1 MELEF
6 LDFHCV
12 SDCLCKEYLLVV
24 ATDEV
29 PPNHSLRLANDFEL
43 TIIKGCLHNAVIE
56 LNDQHVLLVVS
67 ELARQKLDV
76 LNLVTAEAPGILLRI
91 FWGVLYGLIL
101 LILRRYKLQFATEKK
116 EGRLMNVLV
125 LLTRLFHEF
134 QPGVRLEAHKSVFIL
149 SANQNHDVTICLLR
163 FTEELLF
170 DHLRVIDE
178 ADKLPLA
185 KVNDPLWHRQ
195 GHMYNRNFLVR
206 RATRLICKQRV
217 VNDIVLHEGLLRIVH
232 RRWLLAFSF
241 VVSRGD
247 EVQSDHVAAVLLVD
261 YAANKMTLLRD
272 HGWVHVPELSIL
284 PLLRPHEVLIEVE
297 PDMIAT
303 SWLLNHLL
311 YLLLLQSL
319 FLTLRDLVEHD

>member
-1 MELEF
+1 MSSPL
-6 LDFHCV
+6 
-12 SDCLCKEYLLVV
+12 
-24 ATDEV
+24 
-29 PPNHSLRLANDFEL
+29 P
-43 TIIKGCLHNAVIE
+43 
-56 LNDQHVLLVVS
+56 
-67 ELARQKLDV
+67 
-76 LNLVTAEAPGILLRI
+76 
-91 FWGVLYGLIL
+91 
-101 LILRRYKLQFATEKK
+101 
-116 EGRLMNVLV
+116 
-125 LLTRLFHEF
+125 
-134 QPGVRLEAHKSVFIL
+134 
-149 SANQNHDVTICLLR
+149 

-241 VVSRGD
+241 VESRGD

-272 HGWVHVPELSIL
+272 HGWVYVPELSIL